1 MKRFAQVFKRNNI
14 QLISVKTVRK
24 SRSFGLFLL
33 LRVQIFF
40 TKESLLGFGLWYH
53 IEGISEVIKE
63 IIKEFIKEI
72 IKNFLSECQKKTAEC
87 FFVLTKKAVS
97 EYLYLR
103 LRIAI
108 VIQSTYILFLV

>member
-1 MKRFAQVFKRNNI
+1 MKRFAPFFKRNNI
-14 QLISVKTVRK
+14 QLISIKTVRK

-63 IIKEFIKEI
+63 FIKEI
-72 IKNFLSECQKKTAEC
+72 IKNFLSECQKKLPN
-87 FFVLTKKAVS
+87 VL
-97 EYLYLR
+97 
-103 LRIAI
+103 
-108 VIQSTYILFLV
+108 LF